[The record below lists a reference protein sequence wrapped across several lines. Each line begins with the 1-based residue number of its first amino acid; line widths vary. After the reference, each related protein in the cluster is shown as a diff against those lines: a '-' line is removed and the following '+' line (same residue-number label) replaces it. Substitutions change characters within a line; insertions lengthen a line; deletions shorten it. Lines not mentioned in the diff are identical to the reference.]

1 MKLYR
6 DQYKGC
12 YLYFYENIQHVIW
25 TYPQQ
30 PAHSRPGKESCSKVK
45 MSTVQL
51 SPEINNLVWL
61 IRTSFQ
67 IVDALIYVKQVLI
80 FLVTTPDD

>member
-1 MKLYR
+1 
-6 DQYKGC
+6 
-12 YLYFYENIQHVIW
+12 
-25 TYPQQ
+25 
-30 PAHSRPGKESCSKVK
+30 

-51 SPEINNLVWL
+51 LPEINNLVWL

-67 IVDALIYVKQVLI
+67 IVEALIYVKQVLI